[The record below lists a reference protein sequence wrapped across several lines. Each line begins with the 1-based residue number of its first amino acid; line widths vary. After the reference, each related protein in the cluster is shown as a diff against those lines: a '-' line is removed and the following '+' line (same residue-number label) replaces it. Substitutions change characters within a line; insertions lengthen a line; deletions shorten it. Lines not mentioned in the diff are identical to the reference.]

1 MKSSPGHPGLLFIL
15 KGGIVIIDLIIF
27 TAVAVI
33 VSYAMS
39 GSAATRWQGNRKKIF
54 LASGFLL
61 CACVAGIWF
70 LGAGKIRLI
79 QMTIL
84 ASIFSYI
91 SYGDIKTHEADD
103 YLHIMVLICAMISLP
118 EDQLLPRACGAFV
131 LGFLMLLTTVIVPG
145 TGIGGADIK
154 FTAACAFL
162 IPVDYLLLAFCLGLF
177 LALIFNAPIFKKKG
191 AAKGFPMLP
200 YLSVGFMLVYLLV

>member
-1 MKSSPGHPGLLFIL
+1 M
-15 KGGIVIIDLIIF
+15 IIF
-27 TAVAVI
+27 TVVSVI
-33 VSYAMS
+33 VSLIMS
-39 GSAATRWQGNRKKIF
+39 NSAATRWSGDRKKIAV
-54 LASGFLL
+54 ASGFLI
-61 CACVAGIWF
+61 CACVIAIWIF
-70 LGAGKIRLI
+70 GSSRIRLVQTI
-79 QMTIL
+79 IL

-103 YLHIMVLICAMISLP
+103 YLHIMVFTCAMISLP
-118 EDQLLPRACGAFV
+118 EAQLFPRACGALV
-131 LGFLMLLTTVIVPG
+131 LGVIMLLTTVILPG

-162 IPVDYLLLAFCLGLF
+162 VPTDQLLLAFCLGLF

-191 AAKGFPMLP
+191 AAQGFPMLP